1 MFTEQSAIF
10 FFDAKAEDLTN
21 QITDNSMD
29 LRLSQKYSSN
39 EISKI
44 HANYS
49 QEKEKIRN
57 QIENLDKTENAME
70 YQSLIEELK
79 DLRDQEDAEVETI
92 ENEMSEKEETINTQN
107 DMLESQLEEVKQQSE
122 AFGKMLDED
131 IQKNFGYFTSAK

>member
-1 MFTEQSAIF
+1 MLTEQSAIF

-57 QIENLDKTENAME
+57 QIETLDKTENAME

-92 ENEMSEKEETINTQN
+92 ENEMSEKEENINTEN
-107 DMLESQLEEVKQQSE
+107 DMLESQLEEVNQQSE

-131 IQKNFGYFTSAK
+131 IQKNFGYFQN